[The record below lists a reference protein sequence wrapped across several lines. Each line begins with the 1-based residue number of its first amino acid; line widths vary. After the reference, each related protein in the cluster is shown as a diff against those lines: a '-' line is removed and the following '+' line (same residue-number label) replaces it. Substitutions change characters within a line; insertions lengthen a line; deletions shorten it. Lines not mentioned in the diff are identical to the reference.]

1 MNVDCDGNE
10 NICEAIIITI
20 IPFHVKK
27 KSVMKHDMIK
37 FNLTQFECRIQ
48 NLFNLLVNR
57 EKLKVCFIPRS
68 VTLKSITPQ
77 LQCEFF

>member
-27 KSVMKHDMIK
+27 KR
-37 FNLTQFECRIQ
+37 NEA
-48 NLFNLLVNR
+48 
-57 EKLKVCFIPRS
+57 
-68 VTLKSITPQ
+68 
-77 LQCEFF
+77 